1 VTIGERIKQLREKR
15 GLSQRALA
23 KAIGVSQAIVQR
35 WEGGARDPNQMAIAN
50 AKRLARCLGV
60 SIDYL
65 VGMYEDDDQGDGE
78 PAGVV
83 LVGA

>member
-1 VTIGERIKQLREKR
+1 MTIGERIKQLREKR

-65 VGMYEDDDQGDGE
+65 VGMYEDDDQGDCE

-83 LVGA
+83 MVGA